1 MKLVQIGLCVSLL
14 AGCSTL
20 PSAEKV
26 DAFGG
31 ATAASSTLLQN
42 AAVAN
47 RTLALRIGEEDQA
60 ARYIRG
66 GVFSLSDKPDAMLD
80 PENFKPRLEALRALE
95 DYGKA
100 LKLAADQGV
109 IDQLEQASVNLG
121 TAAGGLVA
129 AGSPAAAPVVGPAL
143 RLVSRGVGFLLGNA
157 YAGEIQAVIVAR
169 DPDVRAL
176 VAALK
181 TDLADISDVLTEQ
194 AYDLEAQRKV
204 NLMLIRQGG
213 RVDRLRLY
221 SEYKAARQEVA
232 VGQYADVLDQL
243 AAAHAALASGAPDA
257 ALTIQRFVALTN
269 DLVDLV
275 AAVAKQDDK
284 KEST

>member
-1 MKLVQIGLCVSLL
+1 
-14 AGCSTL
+14 
-20 PSAEKV
+20 
-26 DAFGG
+26 
-31 ATAASSTLLQN
+31 
-42 AAVAN
+42 
-47 RTLALRIGEEDQA
+47 
-60 ARYIRG
+60 
-66 GVFSLSDKPDAMLD
+66 
-80 PENFKPRLEALRALE
+80 
-95 DYGKA
+95 
-100 LKLAADQGV
+100 
-109 IDQLEQASVNLG
+109 
-121 TAAGGLVA
+121 
-129 AGSPAAAPVVGPAL
+129 
-143 RLVSRGVGFLLGNA
+143 VGFLLGNA

-232 VGQYADVLDQL
+232 TQAALAVAVGQYADVLDQL